1 MLGFFR
7 RIINSKAGVVVTFV
21 VLGVIAF
28 AFAAGDVTGLAGST
42 SGGITGDTV
51 ARVGDAKIG
60 PAELRARVDTEL
72 QGFRQQQPTL
82 DMASFVAQ
90 GGLDGTLQRM
100 VTAAAFEQ
108 FGRDQGMVV
117 SKRSI
122 DGQIASIPALQDAAG
137 RFDPAIYRRLL
148 ADRKLTDAQVRG
160 DIARDTF
167 GALLTGPVVGA
178 HGVPEQLAI
187 PYASLQLERRTGEV
201 GIVPVDAV
209 PAGPA
214 PTDAELQAYYQRNI
228 ARFSLPERRVARYA
242 LVAPDQVRSAAAATD
257 AEIAQAYAADRG
269 RYAAAEKRTVTQ
281 VVVADQA
288 GANALAASVRGGTA
302 IAAAARAAGL
312 EPSTQTGLD
321 KPAYAI
327 LTSPAV
333 ADAVFGAA
341 QGAVVGPVRGAL
353 GFVVAHVDR
362 VEQVAARP
370 LDAVR
375 GEIAKTITTR
385 KTAEAL
391 SDLQNQVN
399 DALAGNATFDEVIGD
414 RKLAA
419 RTTPALTAAGTDP
432 AQPSAR
438 PDPQLA
444 PILAAAFAS
453 AEGDAPQLL
462 PIGQDGSFAVVA
474 LGRIVAAA
482 PRPLAEVRQAVS
494 QGFVAER
501 RRQAAR
507 RLAAQVVAAVGRGTP
522 LARALADARLPGP
535 RPLAA
540 VRGEV
545 GRAPAAAQAPLAL
558 LFGLQPGRARLAPA
572 TDGSAFAV
580 VRLDRVERHEAA
592 RDPAAIRGARGAI
605 AGLVGREYAE
615 QFIRAIRNDLGV
627 KTDAAALARVR
638 ADLLGQ
644 GQSNN

>member
-7 RIINSKAGVVVTFV
+7 RIINSKAGVIVTFV
-21 VLGVIAF
+21 LLGVIAF
-28 AFAAGDVTGLAGST
+28 AFAAGDVTGLAGNS
-42 SGGITGDTV
+42 SGGIGGGTV
-51 ARVGDAKIG
+51 ASVGDARIG
-60 PAELRARVDTEL
+60 PAELRARVGTEL
-72 QGFRQQQPTL
+72 EGFRQQQPTL
-82 DMASFVAQ
+82 DLAAFVAQ

-100 VTAAAFEQ
+100 ITAAAFEQ

-148 ADRKLTDAQVRG
+148 AERKLTDAQVRG
-160 DIARDTF
+160 DIVRDTF
-167 GALLTGPVVGA
+167 GALLTGPVIGA
-178 HGVPEQLAI
+178 RGVPEQVAL

-201 GIVPVDAV
+201 GIVPVAAV

-214 PTDAELQAYYQRNI
+214 PTDAELQGYYRRNI

-242 LVAPDQVRSAAAATD
+242 LVTPDQVRAQATATD
-257 AEIAQAYAADRG
+257 AEIAQAYATDRG
-269 RYAAAEKRTVTQ
+269 RYAAVEKRTVTQ

-288 GANALAASVRGGTA
+288 GATALAARVRGGTA

-312 EPSTQTGLD
+312 EPSTQTGVD
-321 KPAYAI
+321 KPAYAA

-341 QGAVVGPVRGAL
+341 SGAVVGPVRGAL

-362 VEQVAARP
+362 IEQVAARP
-370 LDAVR
+370 LAAVR
-375 GEIAKTITTR
+375 GEIAQTITTR
-385 KTAEAL
+385 KTADAL
-391 SDLQNQVN
+391 SALQDQVS

-419 RTTPALTAAGTDP
+419 RTTSALTAAGTDP
-432 AQPSAR
+432 AQPATR
-438 PDPQLA
+438 ADPQLA
-444 PILAAAFAS
+444 PIVTAAFALS
-453 AEGDAPQLL
+453 EGEAPQLV
-462 PIGQDGSFAVVA
+462 PVGQDGSFAVVA
-474 LGRIVAAA
+474 LGRIVVAA
-482 PRPLAEVRQAVS
+482 PRSLAEVRGDVV

-507 RLAAQVVAAVGRGTP
+507 RIAAQLVAAVGRGTP
-522 LARALADARLPGP
+522 LARAFADARLPAP

-540 VRGEV
+540 IRGEV
-545 GRAPAAAQAPLAL
+545 GRAPAPAQVPLAL

-580 VRLDRVERHEAA
+580 VRLDRVERHDAT
-592 RDPAAIRGARGAI
+592 RDPAAVRGARGAI
-605 AGLVGREYAE
+605 AGLVGREYTE
-615 QFIRAIRNDLGV
+615 QFVRAIRNELGV
-627 KTDAAALARVR
+627 KTDAAALARLR

>member
-7 RIINSKAGVVVTFV
+7 RIINSKAGVIVTFV

-28 AFAAGDVTGLAGST
+28 AFAAGDVTGLRGGST
-42 SGGITGDTV
+42 GGIGGETV
-51 ARVGDAKIG
+51 ASVGSAKIG
-60 PAELRARVDTEL
+60 PAELRARVGTEL
-72 QGFRQQQPTL
+72 DGFRQQQPTL
-82 DMASFVAQ
+82 DIASFVAQ

-100 VTAAAFEQ
+100 ITAAAFEQ

-117 SKRSI
+117 SKRSV

-160 DIARDTF
+160 DLVRDTF

-178 HGVPEQLAI
+178 RGFPEQLAI

-201 GIVPVDAV
+201 GIIPVDAV

-214 PTDAELQAYYQRNI
+214 PTEAELQAFYRRNI

-242 LVAPDQVRSAAAATD
+242 VVTPDQVRTQAAATD

-288 GANALAASVRGGTA
+288 GANALAARVRGGTA

-312 EPSTQTGLD
+312 EPSTQTGVD
-321 KPAYAI
+321 KSGYAT

-333 ADAVFGAA
+333 AGAVFGAA
-341 QGAVVGPVRGAL
+341 SGAVVGPVRGAL

-362 VEQVAARP
+362 IEQVAARP
-370 LDAVR
+370 LTAVR
-375 GEIAKTITTR
+375 GEIAPAITAR

-391 SDLQNQVN
+391 SALQDQVN
-399 DALAGNATFDEVIGD
+399 DALAGNATLDEVIGD
-414 RKLAA
+414 RKLTA

-432 AQPSAR
+432 TQPGSR

-444 PILAAAFAS
+444 PVVAAAFAS
-453 AEGDAPQLL
+453 AEGDAPQLVPL
-462 PIGQDGSFAVVA
+462 GQDGSFAVVA
-474 LGRIVAAA
+474 LGRLVAAA
-482 PRPLAEVRQAVS
+482 PRPLAEVRQDVA

-507 RLAAQVVAAVGRGTP
+507 RIAAGVVAAVGRGTP
-522 LARALADARLPGP
+522 LARALADARLPAP

-540 VRGEV
+540 VRGEI
-545 GRAPAAAQAPLAL
+545 GRAPQSAQVPLAL

-572 TDGSAFAV
+572 SDGSAFAV
-580 VRLDRVERHEAA
+580 VRLDRVERHDAA
-592 RDPAAIRGARGAI
+592 RDPAAIRGARSAI

-615 QFIRAIRNDLGV
+615 QFVRAIRGDLGV
-627 KTDAAALARVR
+627 RTDAAALARVR